1 MKTTT
6 ARYFANCFSCPD
18 MFDIPNDNTI
28 FEDKA
33 ATGFGGAQNMEEMMA

>member
-18 MFDIPNDNTI
+18 MFDIPNDSTI
-28 FEDKA
+28 FDDKA
-33 ATGFGGAQNMEEMMA
+33 ANGFGGGGDLEEMMA